1 MNKFW
6 NEGLEVGY
14 YDKIVKKGLDRKR
27 GIQSFWHITTLT
39 NVSKYIKRNINH
51 LDYACGPGTLIG
63 LFSKANSTGID
74 ISNNQIIYAKDQYG
88 GKGNFYSLADFQIQQ
103 HNNEYEIIT
112 VLGLIEFLNNDE
124 ITELIT
130 KLEKCLVVGGR
141 IVLTTPNFGGFMV
154 ILEKFLNRFG
164 NVDYSNEHI
173 NKFNTSSLKKLNT
186 TFINFESEVLKFMN
200 VSIFLA
206 FFSHKI
212 ATSIEKLISKLFNNH
227 FGTLFMVILTKK
239 G

>member
-1 MNKFW
+1 MNEFW
-6 NEGLEVGY
+6 NEDLEVGY

-27 GIQSFWHITTLT
+27 GLQSFWHITTLN
-39 NVSKYIKRNINH
+39 NVSNYIKTNMNH

-103 HNNEYEIIT
+103 HHNEYEIIT

-200 VSIFLA
+200 FSIFLA
-206 FFSHKI
+206 FFSHKL
-212 ATSIEKLISKLFNNH
+212 ATTIEEFISKLFSNY

>member
-1 MNKFW
+1 MNEFW
-6 NEGLEVGY
+6 NEDLEVGY
-14 YDKIVKKGLDRKR
+14 YDKIVKKGLNRKR
-27 GIQSFWHITTLT
+27 GIQSFWHITTLNKT
-39 NVSKYIKRNINH
+39 SNYIKRNTNH

-63 LFSKANSTGID
+63 LFSKANSTGVD
-74 ISNNQIIYAKDQYG
+74 ISDNQIFYAKKQYG
-88 GKGNFYSLADFQIQQ
+88 EKGNFYSLDNFQLQQ
-103 HNNEYEIIT
+103 HHNEYEIIT
-112 VLGLIEFLNNDE
+112 ILGLIEFLNDNE
-124 ITELIT
+124 IIQLITE
-130 KLEKCLVVGGR
+130 LEKCLVVGGR
-141 IVLTTPNFGGFMV
+141 ILLTTPNFGGFMI

-164 NVDYSNEHI
+164 NIDYSNEHI
-173 NKFNTSSLKKLNT
+173 NKFNTSSLKKLNK

-200 VSIFLA
+200 ASIFLA